1 MVRANPKRKCCPT
14 NVKDTLKK
22 MNYALVGETSAV
34 QICRWTKNAIRG
46 DRGCIQ

>member
-1 MVRANPKRKCCPT
+1 MVRTNPKRKACAVD
-14 NVKDTLKK
+14 VKDTLRK

-34 QICRWTKNAIRG
+34 QICRWTKNSLRG